1 MEQNRIEDLVR
12 RLMEGLPPSLRAAQ
26 KDLETNLRGALRTGL
41 SKLDMVTR
49 EEFDAQARVLE
60 RSREMVEAL
69 ERRIAELEARLEAG
83 MGGAA
88 APPPAPPASPGL
100 PQD

>member
-12 RLMEGLPPSLRAAQ
+12 RFVEGLPPSLRAAQ

-41 SKLDMVTR
+41 SRLDMVTR
-49 EEFDAQARVLE
+49 EEFDAQTRVLE

-69 ERRIAELEARLEAG
+69 ERRIADLEARQG
-83 MGGAA
+83 SQGGVTG
-88 APPPAPPASPGL
+88 APPVSPGM